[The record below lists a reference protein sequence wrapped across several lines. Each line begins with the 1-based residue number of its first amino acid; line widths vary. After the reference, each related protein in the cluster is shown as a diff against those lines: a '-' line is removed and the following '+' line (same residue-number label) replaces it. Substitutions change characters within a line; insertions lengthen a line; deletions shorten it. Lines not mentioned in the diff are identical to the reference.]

1 MNSFNPKTGK
11 STPEEI
17 ETIEALLKYPSLEKV
32 FDERAPDSYEKTK
45 RTMTSVIAELERVI
59 RRGTKQDAERA
70 ETILEA
76 YRTAL
81 NFLDELENIRRKQ
94 AKRQ

>member
-1 MNSFNPKTGK
+1 MNSFSPKSDK

-32 FDERAPDSYEKTK
+32 FDAATPDSYEKTK
-45 RTMTSVIAELERVI
+45 RTMSGVIAELERVI

-94 AKRQ
+94 AKR

>member
-1 MNSFNPKTGK
+1 MNSFNPKTDK

-32 FDERAPDSYEKTK
+32 FDAAAPDSYEKTK
-45 RTMTSVIAELERVI
+45 RTMNGVIAELERVI

-70 ETILEA
+70 EKILEA

-94 AKRQ
+94 SRQ

>member
-1 MNSFNPKTGK
+1 MNSLGSKSDK
-11 STPEEI
+11 STPAEI

-32 FDERAPDSYEKTK
+32 FDTSSTDGYEKTRK
-45 RTMTSVIAELERVI
+45 KMNGAIAELERVI

-70 ETILEA
+70 EIILEA

-81 NFLDELENIRRKQ
+81 NFLDELENIRRQQMKN
-94 AKRQ
+94 K